1 MTGPT
6 IALPYICMHVTVR
19 ATALLCILLLI
30 RPFTVHGYSV
40 LTHEAIIDTVW
51 KDSIEKVLLKRFPNA
66 NADDLLHAR
75 AYAYGGCIIQ
85 DMGYYPMGSHFFT
98 DLAHYVRSADFVVAL
113 LRDAQDVNEYAF
125 ALGALAHYVADNT
138 GHPAAINRAVPILY
152 PKMRRKYG
160 DYVTYGDDPASHIK
174 TEFGFDVLQVTR
186 GRYVSQ
192 AYHDF
197 IGFEV
202 SKPVL
207 ERAFR
212 ETYGLELDDV
222 FKALDASIASYRKS
236 VSKTIP
242 KATKVA
248 WEIKK
253 DEIVKNLPGTT
264 AESFVFHYRKP
275 GLGTKLLAA
284 VIRIVP
290 KIGPLQAM
298 AFHPPTP
305 ETEKLF
311 LQSFDRTV
319 DRYRQLLAAEQA
331 RRLQI
336 PDENFDLGQPPKAGD
351 YKLADDAYAKL
362 VEHFAKHNF
371 AGIPPELRG
380 SILAFYRDRN
390 APIATKRHSKLWK
403 TVVTALDA
411 NLR

>member
-1 MTGPT
+1 
-6 IALPYICMHVTVR
+6 MHATLR
-19 ATALLCILLLI
+19 AIALLCIVLLI

-51 KDSIEKVLLKRFPNA
+51 KDSIEKVLLKRFPKA
-66 NADDLLHAR
+66 SADDLLQAR

-98 DLAHYVRSADFVVAL
+98 DLTHYVRSADFVVAL
-113 LRDAQDVNEYAF
+113 LRGAEDVNEYAF

-152 PKMRRKYG
+152 PKVRKKYG

-174 TEFGFDVLQVTR
+174 TEFGFDVLQVAR

-222 FKALDASIASYRKS
+222 FNALDASIASYRKS

-253 DEIVKNLPGTT
+253 DEIVKNLPRAT
-264 AESFVFHYRKP
+264 AESFVFNYRKP
-275 GLGTKLLAA
+275 GLGTKILAR

-290 KIGPLQAM
+290 KIGPLKAM

-311 LQSFDRTV
+311 LQSFDTTV
-319 DRYRQLLAAEQA
+319 GRYRRLLTAEQA
-331 RRLQI
+331 GRLQI
-336 PDENFDLGQPPKAGD
+336 SDQNFDLGEPPKAGD

-371 AGIPPELRG
+371 EGMSPELR
-380 SILAFYRDRN
+380 SYILAFYQDRN
-390 APIATKRHSKLWK
+390 APIATKRHSKQWK